1 MADPSA
7 VKATAKPQLQIPQSK
22 TIPISPSSADAG
34 FFQAPPQVLPQYTL
48 PGSVY
53 NDDPTLSR
61 LLRLYLPHPTPA
73 PISNDLSLFA
83 SLILTSQ
90 VLAQTRNC
98 ETTPPTLHSR
108 TSLGAIN
115 DLDPLR
121 TSEGWR
127 WLGDLGKEEGLVGLG
142 FDQAVVRKGWNP
154 RVWQFAKQYLWAGSA
169 ALVSCPGAM
178 TDGVAVLLGSV
189 SKAARTSSE
198 WQDNEIWL
206 EVAREV
212 RERLVSRWTG
222 EDDRGQGKL
231 KAWTSGQWMTER
243 TGGSDVRGTE
253 TVATRLSEPEA
264 CDGTDIVGMPLG
276 PWSISG
282 FKWFS
287 SATDADAAV
296 MLAQTSHGLSC
307 FYAPM
312 RLSTGRMNGV
322 RISRL
327 KDKLGTKGLPTAELE
342 LVGTRAW
349 LVGEIGKGTKEIS
362 RVLNVTRIY
371 TAVGQVGYWGR
382 GLAVARAWARVRKVS
397 GGGLLSAN
405 KQHVRWMAEETVKY
419 RAAMALS
426 FTGVALLGV
435 VENGTNVC
443 IETQACKAGII
454 PEDIED
460 AEMLLRVFTPV
471 MKAQASLASIAG
483 LRACMESLGG
493 VGYLEN
499 NEDIVMNIARLFRDA
514 NVGAI
519 WEGTTSV
526 IAEDVLRVLKGR
538 QGGQMMN
545 VLSTW
550 VRRQLSNG
558 AGNFKLEGEALVEA
572 WVAFE
577 TMIRETTTEELHWR
591 GREVLNILE
600 TVLCSCLLMA
610 DSGADRDEIADSI
623 TRRWIIMR
631 KITNSV
637 EHLDW
642 EREAVMDAKIF
653 LGHVSMKQ
661 ARL

>member
-1 MADPSA
+1 MADPA
-7 VKATAKPQLQIPQSK
+7 AIQATTTPQLQNSQSK

-34 FFQAPPQVLPQYTL
+34 FFQAPPQVLPQYAV
-48 PGSVY
+48 PNIVY

-61 LLRLYLPHPTPA
+61 LLRLYLPHPTPT
-73 PISNDLSLFA
+73 PISDDLSRFA
-83 SLILTSQ
+83 SLILTPQ

-98 ETTPPTLHSR
+98 ETTHPTLHPR

-127 WLGDLGKEEGLVGLG
+127 WLGELGIREGLVGLG
-142 FDQAVVRKGWNP
+142 FDQNVVEQGWNP

-169 ALVSCPGAM
+169 ALVTCPGAM

-189 SKAARTSSE
+189 VKAGPTSGE
-198 WQDNEIWL
+198 WQDNAKWL

-212 RERLVSRWTG
+212 RQRLVSRWTG
-222 EDDRGQGKL
+222 EDNRSQGKL

-253 TVATRLSEPEA
+253 TIASRFAGPEA
-264 CDGTDIVGMPLG
+264 STGTDVAGMPLG

-296 MLAQTSHGLSC
+296 MLAQTPHGLSC
-307 FYAPM
+307 FYAPL
-312 RLSTGRMNGV
+312 RLSSGRMNGV

-342 LVGTRAW
+342 LVGVRAW

-362 RVLNVTRIY
+362 RVLNVTRIH

-382 GLAVARAWARVRKVS
+382 GLAVSRAWARVRKVS
-397 GGGLLSAN
+397 GGGLLSGN
-405 KQHVRWMAEETVKY
+405 RQHVRWMAKETVKY

-426 FTGVALLGV
+426 FAGVALLGV
-435 VENGTNVC
+435 VENGPTVSSRV
-443 IETQACKAGII
+443 QATRAGII
-454 PEDIED
+454 PGDIEE

-471 MKAQASLASIAG
+471 MKAQVSLASIAG

-526 IAEDVLRVLKGR
+526 IAEDVVRVLKGR
-538 QGGQMMN
+538 PGAQIMSA
-545 VLSTW
+545 LSAW
-550 VRRQLSNG
+550 VQRQLTNG
-558 AGNFKLEGEALVEA
+558 AGVFKLETQALAKA
-572 WVAFE
+572 WAAFE
-577 TMIRETTTEELHWR
+577 TMIRETTAEELHWR
-591 GREVLNILE
+591 GREVLEKLE
-600 TVLCSCLLMA
+600 TVLCACLLIA
-610 DSGADRDEIADSI
+610 SSLTDRNEIADAV
-623 TRRWIIMR
+623 TRRWIAMR
-631 KITNSV
+631 KITHGGEQSNWKQ
-637 EHLDW
+637 ET
-642 EREAVMDAKIF
+642 VMDAKIF
-653 LGHVSMKQ
+653 LGDGSMKL